1 MRHQRAK
8 QARAQWFAIRDLSDD
23 MPVYELDKKGK
34 VIGKYVNGKFV
45 DHYDSDDEEK
55 FDPLPKLSKE
65 WRFAVADELLKN
77 TWFSKESVAWEK
89 RMLGEDDKE
98 KPAGGLD
105 LFNLSSSDDDIMQ
118 MIEKHQREEAE
129 KAAAEEAK
137 KPEVIEVSDST
148 DLF

>member
-1 MRHQRAK
+1 MFAENAQRRK
-8 QARAQWFAIRDLSDD
+8 FCYMPRNEKEL
-23 MPVYELDKKGK
+23 PVYKTVEDVKKH
-34 VIGKYVNGKFV
+34 FA
-45 DHYDSDDEEK
+45 SDDEDM
-55 FDPLPKLSKE
+55 FDPMSLVSKE
-65 WRFAVADELLKN
+65 ERDAVIDSEVFRKS
-77 TWFSKESVAWEK
+77 WFTKESVAWNK